1 MMNEISTPVP
11 GSKPATVAP
20 FLTQEDISDSVK
32 MSVRWVRENLLSTGI
47 IPCVALGRG
56 YRIDPDE
63 FRHWRAS
70 GCPGLPRK
78 EAGSV

>member
-1 MMNEISTPVP
+1 MKPILCIDP
-11 GSKPATVAP
+11 GAS
-20 FLTQEDISDSVK
+20 
-32 MSVRWVRENLLSTGI
+32 
-47 IPCVALGRG
+47 GRG